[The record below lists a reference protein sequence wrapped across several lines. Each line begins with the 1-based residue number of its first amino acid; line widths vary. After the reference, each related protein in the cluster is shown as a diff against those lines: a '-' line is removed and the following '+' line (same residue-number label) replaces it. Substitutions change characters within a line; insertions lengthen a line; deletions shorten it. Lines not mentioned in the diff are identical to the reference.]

1 MSLPLNNKYKPL
13 LSIFL
18 FTLLLSCEKEKLPVN
33 KSFGLDGTY
42 VFKKVIFSI
51 ADNSSKSQSN
61 YYQKGDTFLNLD
73 IIDGID
79 TIITDF
85 SLMRI
90 NNSNIYFDA
99 KIYNKDT
106 IWSNQYYS
114 KIINPTTYALGNI
127 DFYVIGTRRRW
138 NIETM
143 DGKEFSIITP
153 LIWPYGSNGPAYSTV
168 FQLKKLYE

>member
-1 MSLPLNNKYKPL
+1 MTCIILNNNTYL
-13 LSIFL
+13 LIIILS
-18 FTLLLSCEKEKLPVN
+18 TLLISCEKEKLPIN
-33 KSFGLDGTY
+33 KSIGMEGTY

-51 ADNSSKSQSN
+51 ADNSSKSESN

-106 IWSNQYYS
+106 IWKNQYFS
-114 KIINPTTYALGNI
+114 IVENPTTYGLGVI

-138 NIETM
+138 NVETLN
-143 DGKEFSIITP
+143 GKEISIITP

-168 FQLKKLYE
+168 FLLNKIDQ